1 MPYYRAVGEIP
12 RKRHVQMRRPDG
24 GLYAEELVGEEG
36 FSSDSSLLYH
46 IYLPTAIIKSE
57 GVPDDA
63 AAGHVVPNLPLAP
76 RHFRTQDL
84 SGGGDLV
91 LDRQL
96 LLGNGDVRIHYAA
109 ADMPS
114 HLYRN
119 STGDELIYIQ
129 AGNARF
135 ESVYGTIDA
144 GPGDYVLVP
153 AGTIHRWIPV
163 TATKDRAVSPG
174 ERVPGEGVPGEG
186 VPGEGVPGEGVPGE
200 GVPGERVPGE
210 GAPGGRAAVCQRAL
224 AKALV
229 VEARGHIGTPRRYL
243 SPHGQFLE
251 HAPYSERDLRGPDGP
266 LLVAGEDVPVLVR
279 NRAGLTRLTYV
290 HHPFDVVGWDGY
302 LYPHAFNI
310 ADFEPSVKRTHA
322 PPPAH
327 QTFEGPNFVVC
338 SFCPRPLDFDAA
350 AVPIPYNHHNV
361 DSDEMM
367 FYVAGD
373 YSARRGSG
381 IGIGSISLH
390 PSGFTHG
397 PQPGAVEAAVR
408 GLAEGRRSTDE
419 TAVMIDTFRPL
430 LLGPAARRAEDPGY
444 AWSWAGGRSG

>member
-12 RKRHVQMRRPDG
+12 RKRHVQMRGPDG
-24 GLYAEELVGEEG
+24 GLYAEELMGEEG

-46 IYLPTAIIKSE
+46 VHLPTAIVKSE
-57 GVPDDA
+57 GVPDDV
-63 AAGHVVPNLPLAP
+63 AAGHLTHNLPLAP
-76 RHFRTQDL
+76 RHFRTPEL
-84 SGGGDLV
+84 PGGGDLV
-91 LDRQL
+91 LGRQL
-96 LLGNGDVRIHYAA
+96 LLGNDDVRIYYAA
-109 ADMPS
+109 ADTAS
-114 HLYRN
+114 ELYRN
-119 STGDELIYIQ
+119 SAGDEMVYLQ
-129 AGNARF
+129 AGQARL
-135 ESVYGTIDA
+135 ESVYGAIDA

-163 TATKDRAVSPG
+163 
-174 ERVPGEGVPGEG
+174 
-186 VPGEGVPGEGVPGE
+186 
-200 GVPGERVPGE
+200 
-210 GAPGGRAAVCQRAL
+210 AL
-224 AKALV
+224 ARALV

-243 SPHGQFLE
+243 SAHGQFLE

-266 LLVAGEDVPVLVR
+266 LLAAGEDVPVLVR
-279 NRAGLTRLTYV
+279 NRAGLTRLTYA
-290 HHPFDVVGWDGY
+290 HHPFDVVGWDGC

-322 PPPAH
+322 PPPVH

-408 GLAEGRRSTDE
+408 GLAEGRTSTDE

-430 LLGPAARRAEDPGY
+430 LIGPAARQAEDPGY
-444 AWSWAGGRSG
+444 AWSWAGGRPG